1 MGGVKSLMSTTSP
14 SNQSNDHFINGVP
27 SNAPYLAPSSF
38 AQSNS
43 NNNSLVASNS
53 QQNLQQQLQQVPMHL
68 LLVTPEL
75 RPLHMDAL
83 RRNDDLLDELQ
94 MTVNDLSQW
103 LEVFE
108 AGIKNVRST

>member
-1 MGGVKSLMSTTSP
+1 
-14 SNQSNDHFINGVP
+14 
-27 SNAPYLAPSSF
+27 
-38 AQSNS
+38 
-43 NNNSLVASNS
+43 
-53 QQNLQQQLQQVPMHL
+53 MHL
-68 LLVTPEL
+68 LLVTPEP

-108 AGIKNVRST
+108 TGIKNVRPT